1 MKAAASVASPSS
13 VDLVEES
20 LIAEL
25 EDRIE
30 QLEKDNEDLIMRGS
44 QTCSMVVTYVRF
56 TLQWINSP
64 DLISV
69 IVSSTTRHTKQDR
82 GNQRSFPPYVV
93 SCMNI
98 KFIIIRNTHPLQLN
112 VRLEGFYRILGTFT
126 KFLQL
131 NITKSIYIQPLY
143 ITPLNKAGICHL
155 LRIFKV
161 FNWLRM

>member
-44 QTCSMVVTYVRF
+44 QTSSIVVTYIRF
-56 TLQWINSP
+56 TLHWINNP
-64 DLISV
+64 DLISM

-82 GNQRSFPPYVV
+82 KSK
-93 SCMNI
+93 
-98 KFIIIRNTHPLQLN
+98 KFSTICS
-112 VRLEGFYRILGTFT
+112 ILHE
-126 KFLQL
+126 
-131 NITKSIYIQPLY
+131 Y
-143 ITPLNKAGICHL
+143 
-155 LRIFKV
+155 KV
-161 FNWLRM
+161 YYY